1 MTLRPPRFATA
12 LVSSLVA
19 FMASAGALAA
29 QGWAVDA
36 SVGRIAQPTLPGSVA
51 STGAS
56 LGARYEGPRWLYLTG
71 GIPFDSAG
79 PAWGALGAGA
89 RFATPGRRVAA
100 GLDAAGHTH
109 GYRDAIADAGG
120 GGFTLEAMP
129 LVALAGGPARL
140 ELRTGVQHHTSSYAE
155 AIARRTLHASDVR
168 ASVGTAAFRALA
180 EGRYVRAEE
189 GDYPYAGAGLEAALR
204 GGALWAYA
212 GSWLSEAVD
221 SPVWGA
227 GARVQVLA
235 RTEVYAS
242 LQQETNDPLFR
253 NAPRRSWSVGVSR
266 RLGSAAAPVPAAVVP
281 ERRPGGVTFRIP
293 LAASLEAPAL
303 GGDFNEW
310 RPAPM
315 SREGEFWVLTLPLAP
330 GVHRYAY
337 RGADG
342 EWFVPE
348 GTPGRTDD
356 GFGGLSAV
364 VVVP

>member
-1 MTLRPPRFATA
+1 MTLRFPRFAAA
-12 LVSSLVA
+12 LVPSILTLL
-19 FMASAGALAA
+19 ASAGALAG

-36 SVGRIAQPTLPGSVA
+36 SVGRIAQPTIPGSLA

-56 LGARYEGPRWLYLTG
+56 LGARYDGPRWLYLTG

-89 RFATPGRRVAA
+89 RFVTPGRRAAA

-109 GYRDAIADAGG
+109 GYRDALAGAG
-120 GGFTLEAMP
+120 GGFTVEAMP
-129 LVALAGGPARL
+129 LLALAGGPARL
-140 ELRTGVQHHTSSYAE
+140 ELRSGVQHHTSSFAG
-155 AIARRTLHASDVR
+155 ATASRTLHASDVR
-168 ASVGTAAFRALA
+168 ASIGTAALRASA

-189 GDYPYAGAGLEAALR
+189 GDYPYAGAGLEAVLR
-204 GGALWAYA
+204 GGAVWAYA
-212 GSWLSEAVD
+212 GSWLSDAVD

-227 GARVQVLA
+227 GARLEVLR
-235 RTEVYAS
+235 RTEVFAS

-266 RLGSAAAPVPAAVVP
+266 RLGSAAAPIPATVVP
-281 ERRPGGVTFRIP
+281 ERRGGGVTFRIP
-293 LAASLEAPAL
+293 VAASREAPAL

-310 RPAPM
+310 RPAAM
-315 SREGEFWVLTLPLAP
+315 SREGEFWVITLPLAP

-364 VVVP
+364 VIVP